1 LIAFNKDSNF
11 DDDLADKLQNL
22 LDALS
27 DETFDLDIS
36 DPKEYNNVNISE
48 LIDILYKYFYQDNAN
63 LATLI
68 ITKNPNETLNVAI
81 DHIE

>member
-1 LIAFNKDSNF
+1 MIAFNKDSNF

-27 DETFDLDIS
+27 DETFDLDMS

-48 LIDILYKYFYQDNAN
+48 LIDILYKHFYQDNAN

-68 ITKNPNETLNVAI
+68 ITKNSNETLNVAI

>member
-11 DDDLADKLQNL
+11 GDDLADKLQNL

-48 LIDILYKYFYQDNAN
+48 LIDILYKYFYQDNAS

>member
-1 LIAFNKDSNF
+1 MIAFNKDSNF